1 MKRFMFLGLTMFLGL
16 ITILV
21 SCVPQAN
28 TAPRLHELELYSNAP
43 ALIGLYS
50 YFYGQAATLKQ
61 VQNDLVLTNG
71 SAKGDFV
78 IPSALLAN
86 NQPYLRQDL
95 ARLSPPP
102 TRVQRIP
109 LTSDL
114 QLEVGSPVNEVV
126 YFDGNK
132 WFTLVSAAGQGFKS
146 RVVPKERLGGLQ
158 GIGNLEREEAEM
170 LSKLIEP
177 RAPIAVTV
185 MPESRI
191 PLRQAD
197 TLSEY
202 LRTTLY
208 IQQTVPTDEAAFQAP
223 SEELFWDIFA
233 QGDQAIP
240 SETTQYY
247 VVANEAQLLSLWNQA
262 YGTQLSV
269 PPLPDVD
276 FRRETIVAVFSGAKA
291 TGGFGVDIQ
300 EVTLDASNAY
310 IDILETS
317 PPADAITTQAL
328 SQPWLMLRILRGG
341 ISAAWFRN
349 PVDGSLFGV
358 AQLQ

>member
-1 MKRFMFLGLTMFLGL
+1 MKRFMFLCLGWV
-16 ITILV
+16 LV

-28 TAPRLHELELYSNAP
+28 TAPRLHELEVYSNAP

-50 YFYGQAATLKQ
+50 YFYGQATTLKLGQ
-61 VQNDLVLTNG
+61 EDLVLTDG
-71 SAKGDFV
+71 GATGDFV
-78 IPSALLAN
+78 VSSALLAN
-86 NQPYLRQDL
+86 NQPYILQKL
-95 ARLSPPP
+95 AWLSPPP
-102 TRVQRIP
+102 TRVQRVP

-114 QLEVGSPVNEVV
+114 QLEVGKPVNEVV

-158 GIGNLEREEAEM
+158 GVGNLNREEAEM
-170 LSKLIEP
+170 LAKLIEP
-177 RAPIAVTV
+177 RAPVAVTI
-185 MPESRI
+185 MPEPRI
-191 PLRQAD
+191 PLRQANS
-197 TLSEY
+197 LSEY

-208 IQQTVPTDEAAFQAP
+208 IQQTVPTDEASYQAP

-240 SETTQYY
+240 SDAAQYY
-247 VVANEAQLLSLWNQA
+247 VIANEAQLLSLWNQA

-276 FRRETIVAVFSGAKA
+276 FRRETLVAVFSGTKA
-291 TGGFGVDIQ
+291 TGGFGLDIQ

-310 IDILETS
+310 IDLLETS
-317 PPADAITTQAL
+317 PAADAITTQAL
-328 SQPWLMLRILRGG
+328 TQPWLMLRILRGG

-349 PVDGSLFGV
+349 PTDGSLYGV